1 MSENKNELARKL
13 GLGAVIALGVGTTVG
28 SGIFSSLSEV
38 ANAAGSSLFLVLAFI
53 IGGLL
58 QIPSNFVYSEL
69 ASAYPEDGGQY
80 VYFREAGSRPLAF
93 LCGWISFWATDPPS
107 ISIMALAIVNYLAF
121 FVPIHGFVLK
131 LVAVVFVLIF
141 MGVHIRSVEGGG
153 KFQTIITALK
163 ILPFALV
170 IGIGL
175 FNLQGDILLS
185 SAPLEGYAK
194 TGIAALIAGVATT
207 TWSYDGMG
215 AACYMS
221 GEIKNPKKNMPLGLI
236 LTAVIVL
243 ALYAGLTFVASGILS
258 IDEMATSDAPIALLA
273 SKLPVFVE
281 NAAEFLTTG
290 NKKFTNKSVVIISSV
305 SGNTKEMVEL
315 VDRVHEKGAK
325 VFSFIDNPGTTL
337 TQPDKQDY
345 LIVYPMNEQLKFY
358 MVANY
363 LMYKNGEFDDYDRY
377 NKEMEANLADVLA
390 QVEKD
395 SDEWAYEYAK
405 NKVAFWKEHKDL
417 PHYFIGSGNQYG
429 ATYSYAM
436 CYWEEQMWIRTK
448 SISCQEFF
456 HGMQEIIVEDTP
468 VTLFMGEDEQRPLAE
483 RVAKF
488 LPRVNANYTIIDT
501 KEHELKGI
509 SPEFRGTISHL
520 VMHGVN
526 NRVDAYME
534 LFLRHPLSI
543 RRYYRQFDY

>member
-1 MSENKNELARKL
+1 MSSNSVTLTAREHVFPLFVKYVSANVLGMIGYSCYILAD
-13 GLGAVIALGVGTTVG
+13 T
-28 SGIFSSLSEV
+28 
-38 ANAAGSSLFLVLAFI
+38 
-53 IGGLL
+53 
-58 QIPSNFVYSEL
+58 
-69 ASAYPEDGGQY
+69 
-80 VYFREAGSRPLAF
+80 
-93 LCGWISFWATDPPS
+93 
-107 ISIMALAIVNYLAF
+107 F
-121 FVPIHGFVLK
+121 FV
-131 LVAVVFVLIF
+131 A
-141 MGVHIRSVEGGG
+141 R
-153 KFQTIITALK
+153 
-163 ILPFALV
+163 
-170 IGIGL
+170 GIGS
-175 FNLQGDILLS
+175 D
-185 SAPLEGYAK
+185 A
-194 TGIAALIAGVATT
+194 IAALNLVLPAFSLLNGTGLMI
-207 TWSYDGMG
+207 GMG
-215 AACYMS
+215 AAARYSLSS
-221 GEIKNPKKNMPLGLI
+221 GRADSEIHRTIFTQALQLAFVAMLFFFSIGLFFARPLCVLLGACLRNFNEQAQI
-236 LTAVIVL
+236 DSVNGAL
-243 ALYAGLTFVASGILS
+243 ALRPQIEKIIDQIWEEGFDGIYFIGIGGTYASSMQVEVYMRGR
-258 IDEMATSDAPIALLA
+258 